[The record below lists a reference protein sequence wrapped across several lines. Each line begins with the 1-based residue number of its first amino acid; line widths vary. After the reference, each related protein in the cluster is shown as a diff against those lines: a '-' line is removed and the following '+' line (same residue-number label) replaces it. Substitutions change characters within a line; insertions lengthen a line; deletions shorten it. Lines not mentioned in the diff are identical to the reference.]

1 LRVLPTLHRPLTY
14 PENIMA
20 ISPSA
25 ADKKAR
31 TLSEAMP
38 YIQRFFD
45 KTIVIKYG
53 GNAMTD
59 PALQD
64 GFASDVVLLKL
75 VGMNP
80 VVVHGGGPQINDLL
94 TRVGKQGTFIQGM
107 RVTDEETMDVVEMVL
122 GKVNKDIVNLINKH
136 GGKAVGLTGQ
146 DGAFIRADKLMLE
159 SQDEPGKM
167 LDIGQVGEI
176 TKIDPSIISFL
187 DSGDFIPVIAPIGVA
202 PDGETLNINA
212 DLVAGKLA
220 EVLHA
225 EKLVLMTNTPGVL
238 DKNGELLTGLTPK
251 KVDEMV
257 ADGTLSGGM
266 LPKIGSALDAARGGV
281 KSVHIIDG
289 RVEHALLLEI
299 LTDEGVGTLI
309 KSK

>member
-1 LRVLPTLHRPLTY
+1 MPLT
-14 PENIMA
+14 A
-20 ISPSA
+20 ASA
-25 ADKKAR
+25 EIKAR
-31 TLSEAMP
+31 VLSEALP

-59 PALQD
+59 PALQES
-64 GFASDVVLLKL
+64 FARDVVLLKL

-94 TRVGKQGTFIQGM
+94 KKVGKQGEFIQGM

-122 GKVNKDIVNLINKH
+122 GKVNKDIVNLINRF

-146 DGAFIRADKLMLE
+146 DGGFIRAEKLLLE
-159 SQDEPGKM
+159 STTEPGKM
-167 LDIGQVGEI
+167 LDIGLVGDI
-176 TKIDPSIISFL
+176 NKIDPAIIAFL
-187 DSGDFIPVIAPIGVA
+187 DSGDFIPVIAPIGVS
-202 PDGETLNINA
+202 PSGETLNINA
-212 DLVAGKLA
+212 DVVAGKLA

-225 EKLVLMTNTPGVL
+225 EKLVLLTNTPGVL
-238 DKNGELLTGLTPK
+238 DKDGKLLTGLTPREI
-251 KVDEMV
+251 DGLV

-266 LPKIGSALDAARGGV
+266 LPKIASALDAARGGV
-281 KSVHIIDG
+281 RAVHIIDG
-289 RVEHALLLEI
+289 RVQHALLLEI
-299 LTDEGVGTLI
+299 LTHEGVGTLI